1 MGEGGMIDSIASR
14 VFKENNHFADIRYV
28 ENRFETVTITNG
40 ELDQTTASEKGI
52 FIRRLQ
58 NGLWYNTIIND
69 LDKGKTVVTSH
80 KAVTSKIR
88 GDVNVVMSEPVRG
101 RFILSDLDEDGLVED
116 KISFMR
122 NIESILHDIA
132 DLKSYTIGYSNFNH
146 RKRIVNNAGTDVY
159 EQSLKPEFS
168 VNLIV
173 KVGNKNYTLEDG
185 VGITGSFTKS
195 FREKILGMCNNL
207 VTRSHEL
214 KKAKLLRKKRGTV
227 IVSPPVVGI
236 LLHEAIGHL
245 AEADFVIS
253 GSPLGELIGKK
264 VTGDS
269 VTVVDT
275 PTSKFVDGAA
285 GSIAVDDEGTMVSDA
300 VIIDRGTVKHLM
312 SDKQT
317 AYKLNIP
324 LTGNGRTESYSSMPQ
339 VRMRNTIMYPGNV
352 KLEEIIEET
361 DDGYMIDVPMDGEAD
376 SNGFFQ
382 FTVGTIKHIIHGSIE
397 EIGLPGSITGSI
409 FDFLKN
415 ISYISSDFSYG
426 IGSGW
431 CIKAGDAVKV
441 DGGGPY
447 IRTEVNI
454 G

>member
-122 NIESILHDIA
+122 SIESILHDIA

-195 FREKILGMCNNL
+195 R
-207 VTRSHEL
+207 VPR
-214 KKAKLLRKKRGTV
+214 
-227 IVSPPVVGI
+227 VG
-236 LLHEAIGHL
+236 
-245 AEADFVIS
+245 
-253 GSPLGELIGKK
+253 
-264 VTGDS
+264 
-269 VTVVDT
+269 
-275 PTSKFVDGAA
+275 
-285 GSIAVDDEGTMVSDA
+285 
-300 VIIDRGTVKHLM
+300 
-312 SDKQT
+312 
-317 AYKLNIP
+317 
-324 LTGNGRTESYSSMPQ
+324 
-339 VRMRNTIMYPGNV
+339 
-352 KLEEIIEET
+352 
-361 DDGYMIDVPMDGEAD
+361 
-376 SNGFFQ
+376 
-382 FTVGTIKHIIHGSIE
+382 
-397 EIGLPGSITGSI
+397 
-409 FDFLKN
+409 
-415 ISYISSDFSYG
+415 
-426 IGSGW
+426 
-431 CIKAGDAVKV
+431 
-441 DGGGPY
+441 
-447 IRTEVNI
+447 
-454 G
+454 